1 MPFTVSKNTDPELP
15 SDFWQ
20 QHGSQM
26 SAGSAHVVA
35 QSQGDLAG
43 QGDQGQIPFELQ
55 AVAYFSALGL
65 PKDLWALPLCL

>member
-1 MPFTVSKNTDPELP
+1 MPFTVSRNTDPELP

-35 QSQGDLAG
+35 QSQGDLLAG
-43 QGDQGQIPFELQ
+43 QGDQGQIPFEL
-55 AVAYFSALGL
+55 
-65 PKDLWALPLCL
+65 